1 MFLPTDGIN
10 ILLQISIFCR
20 ASFKNVQVTPL
31 ILYTYLKKDMFL
43 TKYFLPLSV
52 DKTYTIFFRYENNVG
67 NDVVEK
73 EALLDETDE
82 LWVELRHQHIAIVS
96 Q

>member
-1 MFLPTDGIN
+1 MFVFKIKIFYKITYVIN
-10 ILLQISIFCR
+10 INKTFLNVHLCIF
-20 ASFKNVQVTPL
+20 
-31 ILYTYLKKDMFL
+31 Y
-43 TKYFLPLSV
+43 
-52 DKTYTIFFRYENNVG
+52 RYENNVG